1 MKTELHPGEN
11 LVKSSGAN
19 LQRGWETVGGHLHLT
34 DQRLIFE
41 GHNFNAQSGTSEIPV
56 AELGATELAWTKFLG
71 LIPLV
76 PNTLAVV
83 TKDGADYRFVLGGR
97 RGWKK
102 LLDGVIAS

>member
-1 MKTELHPGEN
+1 MKTELHPGES

-41 GHNFNAQSGTSEIPV
+41 GHKFNAQSGISEIPV
-56 AELGATELAWTKFLG
+56 AELASTELAWTKFLG

-76 PNTLAVV
+76 PNSLAVE
-83 TKDGADYRFVLGGR
+83 TKDGASYRFVLGGR
-97 RGWKK
+97 KMWKG
-102 LLDGVIAS
+102 LLDEVIAA